1 MSTTQPFAI
10 PRSTNRCA
18 STGETLVPGEMM
30 VVVLLEGESEEEL
43 ERLDYALKA
52 WEGGARPSD
61 DRRIFA
67 TWRTQVH
74 EPGKKQDAIIS
85 ADGLLDLFEQLGEA
99 EEPKRLA
106 FRYVLALM
114 LMRKRQ
120 LEYVGTKE
128 GKLLVMPKGAEEGA
142 EPIEV
147 HDPQASGELDEQ
159 ALAELVEQ
167 VEQVLDPGDA

>member
-10 PRSTNRCA
+10 PRSTNKCA
-18 STGETLVPGEMM
+18 ATGEALIPGETM
-30 VVVLLEGESEEEL
+30 VVVLLDGQSEEEL
-43 ERLDYALKA
+43 ERLDFSLKA
-52 WEGGARPSD
+52 WEAGARPGK

-67 TWRTQVH
+67 SWRTEVH
-74 EPGKKQDAIIS
+74 EPGKKQDAIIG
-85 ADGLLDLFEQLGEA
+85 ADGLLDLFEQLADA
-99 EEPKRLA
+99 EEPRRLA

-120 LEYVGTKE
+120 LEYVGTDQ
-128 GKLLVMPKGAEEGA
+128 GQLLVKPRGAEEGA
-142 EPIEV
+142 DPIRV

-167 VEQVLDPGDA
+167 VEQVLDTGDA

>member
-10 PRSTNRCA
+10 PRSSNTCA
-18 STGETLVPGEMM
+18 ASGEALVPGETM
-30 VVVLLEGESEEEL
+30 VVVLLDGQSEDEL
-43 ERLDYALKA
+43 ERLDYAIKA
-52 WEGGARPSD
+52 WEAGARPGK

-67 TWRTQVH
+67 SWRTQVH
-74 EPGKKQDAIIS
+74 EPGKKQDAIIG
-85 ADGLLDLFEQLGEA
+85 AEGLLDLFEQLADA
-99 EEPKRLA
+99 EEPRRLA

-120 LEYVGTKE
+120 LEYVGTDQ
-128 GKLLVMPKGAEEGA
+128 GHLLVKPRGAEEGA
-142 EPIEV
+142 DPIRV

-167 VEQVLDPGDA
+167 VEQVLDTGDA